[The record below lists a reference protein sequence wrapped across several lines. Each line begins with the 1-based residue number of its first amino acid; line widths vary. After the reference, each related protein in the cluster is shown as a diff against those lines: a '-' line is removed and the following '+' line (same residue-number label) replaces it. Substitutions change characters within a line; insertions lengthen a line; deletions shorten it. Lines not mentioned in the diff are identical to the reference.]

1 MKKHLEVLKKSNA
14 SVIIDDKVYRRIRG
28 RQLGEAQ
35 KDLLPYALMVTK

>member
-1 MKKHLEVLKKSNA
+1 MKKHLEKSNA

-35 KDLLPYALMVTK
+35 KDLLPYDALMVTK